1 MSIFVEI
8 LNIWMWN
15 QKNILYG
22 MNGNQILEKE
32 KKNEKPYE
40 SMFWKYAAIHKAI
53 VAEFDKLLI
62 DY

>member
-22 MNGNQILEKE
+22 MNGNQILEKK

-40 SMFWKYAAIHKAI
+40 SMFWKYAIHKAI
-53 VAEFDKLLI
+53 VAECDKLLI

>member
-22 MNGNQILEKE
+22 MNGNQILEKK

-53 VAEFDKLLI
+53 VAECDKLLI